1 MCNSRQEGIGDI
13 MFCSPPFPTPAPKV
27 LAAIPKRNNQI
38 KPAGFDL
45 VLPRL
50 MRSQPE
56 KGFVKVNAAAAAD
69 FGMNLWKVYVINCG
83 LW

>member
-13 MFCSPPFPTPAPKV
+13 VFCGPPCPTPAPKV
-27 LAAIPKRNNQI
+27 LAARPKRNNHI
-38 KPAGFDL
+38 KPAGLDL

-56 KGFVKVNAAAAAD
+56 KGFGKASTAAAAD
-69 FGMNLWKVYVINCG
+69 FGMDWGKVYVINCG
-83 LW
+83 L

>member
-1 MCNSRQEGIGDI
+1 MTLCFAD
-13 MFCSPPFPTPAPKV
+13 PPAPTPALKV
-27 LAAIPKRNNQI
+27 LSAIPKKNNQI

-56 KGFVKVNAAAAAD
+56 KGFVKVNTVAAAD
-69 FGMNLWKVYVINCG
+69 FGMNL
-83 LW
+83 